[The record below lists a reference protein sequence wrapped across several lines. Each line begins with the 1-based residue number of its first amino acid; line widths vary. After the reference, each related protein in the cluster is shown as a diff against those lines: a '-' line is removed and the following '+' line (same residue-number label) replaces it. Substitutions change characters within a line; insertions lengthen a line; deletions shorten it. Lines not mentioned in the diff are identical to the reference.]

1 LFALGSARTQS
12 SLPTIH
18 LWLSVVG
25 AGRVG
30 AGHAIPGI
38 SLAIIALIN
47 NTSAIKVRDD
57 DDLYT
62 DDGQVADT
70 LASIK
75 NAEKQH
81 GTTFNSLTQ

>member
-1 LFALGSARTQS
+1 MNK
-12 SLPTIH
+12 TI
-18 LWLSVVG
+18 
-25 AGRVG
+25 
-30 AGHAIPGI
+30 IT
-38 SLAIIALIN
+38 LAIIALIN

>member
-1 LFALGSARTQS
+1 MNK
-12 SLPTIH
+12 TI
-18 LWLSVVG
+18 
-25 AGRVG
+25 
-30 AGHAIPGI
+30 I
-38 SLAIIALIN
+38 SLAIFALIN
-47 NTSAIKVRDD
+47 NTSALIIRDD

-81 GTTFNSLTQ
+81 GTTFKSMS